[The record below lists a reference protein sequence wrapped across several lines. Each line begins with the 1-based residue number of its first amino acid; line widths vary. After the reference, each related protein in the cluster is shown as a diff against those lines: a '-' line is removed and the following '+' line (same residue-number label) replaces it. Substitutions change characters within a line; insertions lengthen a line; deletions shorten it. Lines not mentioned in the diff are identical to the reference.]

1 MPNTNLTSLIVV
13 EGNLQVLDRDSL
25 VTTGAFPHI
34 GDGTNDDWFIANL
47 GDYIGYEVR
56 GR

>member
-1 MPNTNLTSLIVV
+1 MGLIVIEV
-13 EGNLQVLDRDSL
+13 NLQVLDRDTL
-25 VTTGAFPHI
+25 IKIGTFPHI